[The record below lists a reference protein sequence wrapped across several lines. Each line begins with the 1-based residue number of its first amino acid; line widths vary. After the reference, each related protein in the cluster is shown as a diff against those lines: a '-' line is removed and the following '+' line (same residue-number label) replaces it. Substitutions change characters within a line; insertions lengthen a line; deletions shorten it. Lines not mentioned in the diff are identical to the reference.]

1 MFLPGFIAFSY
12 ENVIDEIT
20 AHSLVVTSHS
30 IDDVVF
36 TNSDGDCFSNDM
48 MFK

>member
-12 ENVIDEIT
+12 ENVIDEIQ
-20 AHSLVVTSHS
+20 HSLVVTSHS

-36 TNSDGDCFSNDM
+36 TNSDGDYFSNDM
-48 MFK
+48 TFK